1 MRGHAPHGGRNPL
14 VDIGRRLF
22 RIFIVGEN
30 RRAER
35 REVRHGENGVS
46 ALFVDDLPV
55 VGVLLHL
62 FDFNVSNGRR
72 RGHDELF
79 FQRRDLVVSLLR
91 HLLLGFLVLFERFDL
106 FLELFGF
113 LFELLVV
120 GLRLGVLGTDDVDG
134 DAQVFRRGTL
144 ELPEDFLFRVLVHV
158 LDGLAD
164 FAGVPHGKAK
174 VADFRQAFLAE
185 RGVIAKV
192 LINSLPRKSHRFTE
206 FFKRLRLVDVAALI
220 RKAPALV
227 FAAGLHDRKP
237 LDDGEAEPRSRSL
250 KALNAAHLLL
260 KCEIAGVVF
269 RMNGDGAGA
278 NGLKFLYRIG
288 LFGNGGGGNGEFFGG
303 DGGVVH
309 RGLLILFVGVEYGFG
324 FDAPAGDFARS
335 LVADNDDFLV
345 RKLSTLGVVFRSTLR
360 AVAFRRVGVL
370 PIDIGKIIAHFPL
383 TDALVF
389 GNLSHIAHPNIR

>member
-1 MRGHAPHGGRNPL
+1 M
-14 VDIGRRLF
+14 GRRLF

-30 RRAER
+30 RSSER
-35 REVRHGENGVS
+35 REVCHGENGVP

-55 VGVLLHL
+55 LDVLLHL
-62 FDFNVSNGRR
+62 FDFNVRNGR
-72 RGHDELF
+72 GGGDDELF
-79 FQRRDLVVSLLR
+79 FERRDLVVSLLR

-120 GLRLGVLGTDDVDG
+120 GLRLGVLGADDVDG
-134 DAQVFRRGTL
+134 DAKVFRRGTL

-164 FAGVPHGKAK
+164 FTGVPHGKAE

-185 RGVIAKV
+185 RGVV
-192 LINSLPRKSHRFTE
+192 LEGFVDSSTGKPHCFAQII
-206 FFKRLRLVDVAALI
+206 KRLWLVDTAPLI
-220 RKAPALV
+220 RKTPAFV
-227 FAAGLHDRKP
+227 VSTGLHGRKP
-237 LDDGEAEPRSRSL
+237 LNDGKAQARSDGL

-278 NGLKFLYRIG
+278 DGLKFLYRIG
-288 LFGNGGGGNGEFFGG
+288 LFGNGGGGNGEFFRG

-345 RKLSTLGVVFRSTLR
+345 RKIFTLGVVFRSTLR

-370 PIDIGKIIAHFPL
+370 PIDIGKIIAHLPL
-383 TDALVF
+383 ADALIF

>member
-30 RRAER
+30 RSSER
-35 REVRHGENGVS
+35 REVCHGENGVP

-72 RGHDELF
+72 RGDDELF

-120 GLRLGVLGTDDVDG
+120 GLRLGVLCADDVNG
-134 DAQVFRRGTL
+134 DAKVFRRGTL

-185 RGVIAKV
+185 CGVIAKMF
-192 LINSLPRKSHRFTE
+192 INGLSRKPHSLAE
-206 FFKRLRLVDVAALI
+206 FFKRLWLVDVAPLI
-220 RKAPALV
+220 RKTPALV
-227 FAAGLHDRKP
+227 FAAGLHGRKP
-237 LDDGEAEPRSRSL
+237 LDDGKTQAGSDGL
-250 KALNAAHLLL
+250 KTLNTARLLL
-260 KCEIAGVVF
+260 ECEIAGVVF
-269 RMNGDGAGA
+269 RMDGDSAGA
-278 NGLKFLYRIG
+278 DGLKLFRRIG
-288 LFGNGGGGNGEFFGG
+288 LF
-303 DGGVVH
+303 
-309 RGLLILFVGVEYGFG
+309 
-324 FDAPAGDFARS
+324 
-335 LVADNDDFLV
+335 
-345 RKLSTLGVVFRSTLR
+345 
-360 AVAFRRVGVL
+360 
-370 PIDIGKIIAHFPL
+370 
-383 TDALVF
+383 
-389 GNLSHIAHPNIR
+389 